1 MKTLNPSADRLH
13 LRLALNRLLGSAD
26 WRPPGMPP
34 TAVLVVRHMPDPLPG
49 KLASNLTA
57 VRVSQVWETAVLR
70 HMDTLYHDAARP
82 NQGQLPLSALAVLF
96 ADEAEM
102 LACLALDMGLG
113 LMLDRWWWLALRRA
127 RPTLSAKNMTALL
140 LDQPRLIPAV
150 FAYGYQWQKHEAMLA
165 MLTNEEAKA
174 LLTMVKQT
182 FRLPTLVSIS
192 SEGLREVRSNAQ
204 TTVFTPPWESLL
216 PQMVVSST
224 LSPIHYYLLG
234 LSLSIINRPAAVT
247 TPAFQ
252 RQLLDWWHDQVRSQ
266 DQKDK
271 ADIVTSLSL
280 LQSNNIPEHTES
292 PLVTEASDNE
302 KRPFSSPPLN
312 EQTKKKIAGD
322 ADDENLPQRT
332 ATQADTDPET
342 PIDLPETLPETAVSF
357 AEGIPTQL
365 GGIFYLINVMIQRDM
380 PACFEETWGLA
391 SQVGAW
397 GTLDLLARGLLGSSF
412 RQLQDDPVWMAL
424 AELNGRSVDEL
435 PGYNYQPTHNQ
446 PLAFGVVANDWI
458 EGIHPDLCQWLMQVL
473 PGIRDDLLITL
484 GLNELDQLVET
495 LLLGN
500 GRLHITHTHVDLVLP
515 LAAVSMP
522 VRLAGLDFDPG
533 WQPAFGRVI
542 QFHFE

>member
-1 MKTLNPSADRLH
+1 MKTLNPSADHLH
-13 LRLALNRLLGSAD
+13 LRLSLNRLLGSAD

-49 KLASNLTA
+49 KLVSNLSA

-70 HMDTLYHDAARP
+70 QMDTLYHDAARP
-82 NQGQLPLSALAVLF
+82 NRGQLPLSALAVLF

-113 LMLDRWWWLALRRA
+113 LTITRWWWQALRRA
-127 RPTLSAKNMTALL
+127 RPTLSARSMTQLL

-165 MLTNEEAKA
+165 MLTNEEAKT
-174 LLTMVKQT
+174 LLTMVTQT

-192 SEGLREVRSNAQ
+192 SERLREARINEQ
-204 TTVFTPPWESLL
+204 TTVLTPPWESFL
-216 PQMVVSST
+216 PQTAVSTT
-224 LSPIHYYLLG
+224 LSPIHFYLLC
-234 LSLSIINRPAAVT
+234 LSLSVINRPATVM

-252 RQLLDWWHDQVRSQ
+252 RQLHDWWHDQVRSK

-271 ADIVTSLSL
+271 ADMASSSSL
-280 LQSNNIPEHTES
+280 LQSDSIPEHAKS
-292 PLVTEASDNE
+292 PLVTEASGNE
-302 KRPFSSPPLN
+302 KRPFSSSPLN
-312 EQTKKKIAGD
+312 EQTKKKIV
-322 ADDENLPQRT
+322 DDFDNENSPQQT
-332 ATQADTDPET
+332 ATQADIDPET
-342 PIDLPETLPETAVSF
+342 PIDLSETLPETAVSF
-357 AEGIPTQL
+357 SEGIPTQL
-365 GGIFYLINVMIQRDM
+365 GGIFYLINVMVQRDM

-412 RQLQDDPVWMAL
+412 RHLQDDPVWMAL

-435 PGYNYQPTHNQ
+435 PGCNCQPTHNQ
-446 PLAFGVVANDWI
+446 PLPPDVVANDWLK
-458 EGIHPDLCQWLMQVL
+458 GIHPDLCHWLMQVL

-484 GLNELDQLVET
+484 GLNEVDQLVET

-533 WQPAFGRVI
+533 WQPSFGRVI